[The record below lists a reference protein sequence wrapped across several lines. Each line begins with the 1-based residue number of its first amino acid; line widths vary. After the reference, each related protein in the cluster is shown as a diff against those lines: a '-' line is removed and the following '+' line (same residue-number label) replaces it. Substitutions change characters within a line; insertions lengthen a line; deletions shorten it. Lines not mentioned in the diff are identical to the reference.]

1 MTSPESNQDFQALLE
16 PVLDPAF
23 GMALSYTGGR
33 EADAEDLVQEAAL
46 KAFRGFH
53 SFERGT
59 NFKAWFFRILM
70 NTAVSR
76 YRKTSRRPL
85 EVDIEDASPAPL
97 LKEAKARGLDV
108 SGSDPARTFIERIRL
123 ESIHEAIAE
132 LPEEFRQVCVLYFL
146 EEFTY
151 PEIAEVLEIP
161 VGTVRSRLHRARKAL
176 QRRLLDIAVE
186 DGLVPGAPTPG
197 ADA

>member
-1 MTSPESNQDFQALLE
+1 MATERQTEFQALLE
-16 PVLDPAF
+16 PVLDSAF
-23 GMALSYTGGR
+23 GMAMSYTGGS
-33 EADAEDLVQEAAL
+33 EADAEDLVQDAAL
-46 KAFRGFH
+46 KAYRGFD
-53 SFERGT
+53 SFQRGT

-76 YRKTSRRPL
+76 FRKSQPRPVA
-85 EVDIEDASPAPL
+85 VDIDDTGGAPL
-97 LKEAKARGLDV
+97 LRQAAERGLDT
-108 SGSDPARTFIERIRL
+108 SGSDPARAFLERVRL
-123 ESIHEAIAE
+123 DQIQEAIAG

-176 QRRLLDIAVE
+176 QRRLLDVAVE
-186 DGLVPGAPTPG
+186 DGLVSEASPGG
-197 ADA
+197 GDA